1 MFVKIL
7 GWIVRIQTDGR
18 QLVPVIGREHGTAP
32 PQFEQSFLKQ
42 RSNETLPASVD
53 SRDANEESAI
63 ARHFQS
69 HCADLFRELIDRF
82 RAHGGN
88 SGNRQYFWLFPAC

>member
-1 MFVKIL
+1 AINGCLGIGVIRDHIDGISVAQRKNNLFKHVVETQPMFVKIL

-53 SRDANEESAI
+53 SRDANEESA
-63 ARHFQS
+63 
-69 HCADLFRELIDRF
+69 
-82 RAHGGN
+82 
-88 SGNRQYFWLFPAC
+88 